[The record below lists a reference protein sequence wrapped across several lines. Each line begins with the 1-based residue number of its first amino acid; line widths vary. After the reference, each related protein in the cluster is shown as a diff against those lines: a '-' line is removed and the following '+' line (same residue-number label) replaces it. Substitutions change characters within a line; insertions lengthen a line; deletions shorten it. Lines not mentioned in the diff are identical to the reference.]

1 MINKIL
7 KSSFHEK
14 LKMLLIAVG
23 LVVTSLTTQAWAA
36 DAAMYLIGNPIGDD
50 WSASTTTYR
59 IQTAYGQN
67 HKYYLAVY
75 IEKNQYLALTNG
87 STRYAPD
94 TNGKNLGGTGL
105 QGDYNHT
112 GNAWQYTGSSGLKKV
127 CISQDGL
134 NDTYYP
140 YVWIE
145 DYWNPADE
153 INAVLKGEKIMF
165 YYGDQWGGGYKYLF
179 DGSGHSNQ
187 ASFWLTYTKGS
198 FYVNNTDW
206 GNFRWGVAAVAP
218 NKKYYV
224 SNTSGWDGLQ
234 MGANAAAGQAYM
246 LYTDGGNKLATG
258 TNRNG
263 ATFTRSSYT
272 MNYGTAA
279 SGVSATKAYNTS
291 VIGKTNTLTYYITSD
306 NTTYTTFNPNSAG
319 SLMPGTYTIKALVS
333 DGFIYVVG
341 ATATLTVNDNS
352 YNATV
357 SAGANGSVSPS
368 GTVGIKQ
375 ANGTSITATA
385 NDGYYFTNWT
395 ISGGGITPTSSSSAT
410 QIFKAT
416 STGGSLTANFGKRWV
431 LRGSR
436 PDGSPAEG
444 MPSWSTTTADMTVS
458 SGTST
463 KTVTLLPNRKYKYM
477 IYDKKSSVQR
487 GCTSDQEVSATQPW
501 NKEWTLNGTNPVYF
515 STKGYGTY
523 TFSVV
528 VGTNDKPAVTIS
540 GPTSRTISMG
550 TITWSEGVATP
561 AASAGGT
568 NTAKTTE
575 NSVDYAI
582 TNGQYIRNGGTA
594 VFTATPNSGYQFMGW
609 FNSSSYNPETQEP
622 ISVENPYTISNI
634 TSNKTVYALF
644 KEIVFDV
651 TVKLDG
657 TTPTT
662 LKVGKVS
669 HPSITASVPTG
680 KVFDRWVITGSATVD
695 DSANPTTTITGASDN
710 QSTVTATFKDLPKIY
725 IDLNAAT
732 DWRPSNMYVYFY
744 SGGYWDSSNGT
755 GANSGGTLIKAN
767 CPMTKITG
775 TNIWYCEYN
784 PNASPFA
791 GKTITHVTFS
801 DQSRTSGYFNSC
813 TAVYRTDFDACM
825 NMFVLTDNTYTK
837 YNSQNCAYRNT
848 NQISGDANKGYW
860 RNYGEKNSGFYLNN
874 LNGGSFEFTNED
886 GGNTYS
892 TLVNLE
898 KNKTYYFYIGGCG
911 GQNWSNNQGTY
922 PFNTNNRT
930 RNVIKYN
937 DVSSDGNRCKLTTTE
952 AGYYTFKLTP
962 SNTAAQMSVTIDFPI
977 NSGDYRATVTHSG
990 KEFPSNTIK
999 SGMSS
1004 GTISL
1009 YLKQGSNTLSIQ
1021 KYNGTKWVQQITRT
1035 VSPSKNGVYT
1045 MTLTCNNASSTVSTP
1060 EAYEG
1065 EFYIR
1070 TDCAP
1075 GGWRDY
1081 TENKMTYNEL
1091 TFSESDATTFDY
1103 YFCKWI
1109 SSSGYNVRFVVGNEI
1124 NMAISDTL
1132 IHDAALGSG
1141 TEEVLPAPAN
1151 VRFSYNSYT
1160 NEVKR
1165 AYISGATNPNDRFL
1179 IMHTNNKVY
1188 TSTGAAINYHS
1199 TYSNLIANEAYFYD
1213 RNNWV
1218 YYVELQAQ
1226 TGSTAYLTAHYN
1238 GADRDLYGSS
1248 GSPKPVLTSSNNTT
1262 KYNIL
1267 VTYDFKTNNL
1277 LTAWHPGANATVND
1291 DITSIP
1297 SVMFI
1302 RKHQEQAD
1310 QVTIGSGS
1318 VAKSTI
1324 YGVMKF
1330 NKYIL
1335 NNQSES
1341 GEHAP
1346 TSLSDT
1352 ERDLYWISF
1361 PFDVNLSDVFGF
1373 GEYGKHW
1380 IIEEYDGAER
1390 AAKGYWKDSPGF
1402 WKFVTDRSGK
1412 VLKKGKGYVLALDL
1426 DELRISSDIWNNNV
1440 TDVYLYFPSTEKLSV
1455 ENVKASDITEVPA
1468 HTCTINRQKPGD
1480 VYDINKNRTI
1490 ADSHWNLIG
1499 VPLFANSTGFTFSAN
1514 YYYAWNCATNTYSTE
1529 SATTGTLQTMQ
1540 AYMVQF
1546 AGTLDWY
1553 SHTTT
1558 NAIVGRRAEA
1568 EDEHFA
1574 EFKVALMQGEESLDH
1589 AFVRLSDEDEV
1600 TTNFEFGYDLC
1611 KEFNGS
1617 KANIYTIAENYI
1629 PVAGNCLPL
1638 SLSQTTSVPLG
1649 VRIESE
1655 GEYIFSMPEG
1665 TKGVGVT
1672 LIDNETGTRTN
1683 LGLTDYAVTLPAG
1696 DYNNRFV
1703 LEISPIEHTTTA
1715 IENSEKTDAPNNVCK
1730 KLIDGVLYIIKDGKV
1745 FDARGARLQ

>member
-1 MINKIL
+1 MKNLIF
-7 KSSFHEK
+7 KSSFNEK
-14 LKMLLIAVG
+14 LKMLLV
-23 LVVTSLTTQAWAA
+23 
-36 DAAMYLIGNPIGDD
+36 LIGVLMMSVSQGWGYELNYPTLYFDNQSSTTWSKAMFFYFIDYNGSGRGSMGVNMQKITNTNLYYVQECNNRGNDMSGFAYGFIDTQNWGWEGGDNWNSRWTYACNNFNHSGSSQTNLPYGSYLCTSTGGSNLSVTKLNDGDD
-50 WSASTTTYR
+50 GSGNLKYDQKVKVVVNGTTPSTSPAAITIASGYWTSKNSVSTSSSNNITKGGSTIEDTYGNAAYTATTTL
-59 IQTAYGQN
+59 TAGTPTSG
-67 HKYYLAVY
+67 YYFVGWYTAATGGSL
-75 IEKNQYLALTNG
+75 ISTNNP
-87 STRYAPD
+87 Y
-94 TNGKNLGGTGL
+94 
-105 QGDYNHT
+105 
-112 GNAWQYTGSSGLKKV
+112 
-127 CISQDGL
+127 
-134 NDTYYP
+134 TYYP
-140 YVWIE
+140 RQANTIY
-145 DYWNPADE
+145 ARF
-153 INAVLKGEKIMF
+153 EKR
-165 YYGDQWGGGYKYLF
+165 Y
-179 DGSGHSNQ
+179 
-187 ASFWLTYTKGS
+187 
-198 FYVNNTDW
+198 
-206 GNFRWGVAAVAP
+206 
-218 NKKYYV
+218 
-224 SNTSGWDGLQ
+224 
-234 MGANAAAGQAYM
+234 
-246 LYTDGGNKLATG
+246 
-258 TNRNG
+258 
-263 ATFTRSSYT
+263 
-272 MNYGTAA
+272 
-279 SGVSATKAYNTS
+279 S
-291 VIGKTNTLTYYITSD
+291 V
-306 NTTYTTFNPNSAG
+306 
-319 SLMPGTYTIKALVS
+319 
-333 DGFIYVVG
+333 
-341 ATATLTVNDNS
+341 
-352 YNATV
+352 TV
-357 SAGANGSVSPS
+357 SAGSNGSTSPS
-368 GTVGIKQ
+368 SGSTVTAGYYT
-375 ANGTSITATA
+375 TSGNISATA
-385 NDGYYFTNWT
+385 NDGYYFTDWSLVT
-395 ISGGGITPTSSSSAT
+395 GISAASGYSSTSNPIQINAT
-410 QIFKAT
+410 AASKKI
-416 STGGSLTANFGKRWV
+416 TANFAGRYV
-431 LRGSR
+431 LRGSTQSSDTDLGGL
-436 PDGSPAEG
+436 PG
-444 MPSWSTTTADMTVS
+444 WSVNVCNMTTIANQ
-458 SGTST
+458 ST
-463 KTVTLLPNRKYKYM
+463 KTVTLRPNTNYKYK
-477 IYDKKSSVQR
+477 IRDLAQDPGVHGQTGSN
-487 GCTSDQEVSATQPW
+487 TQGFGSG
-501 NKEWTLNGTNPVYF
+501 NAWTLDGDKDVKIT
-515 STKGYGTY
+515 TQAYGTY
-523 TFSVV
+523 TFYITQGTNPSVYITAPANPRIIYSGV
-528 VGTNDKPAVTIS
+528 KTWTEGTGTVGT
-540 GPTSRTISMG
+540 
-550 TITWSEGVATP
+550 
-561 AASAGGT
+561 GGT
-568 NTAKTTE
+568 NTVTTTE
-575 NSVDYAI
+575 NDPVTGNPTAYTIA
-582 TNGQYIRNGGTA
+582 NGKYIRNNGTA
-594 VFTATPNSGYQFMGW
+594 VFTAAANAGYQFMGW
-609 FNSSSYNPETQEP
+609 FNSSTYNPATQEP

-634 TSNKTVYALF
+634 TSNKTIYALF

-669 HPSITASVPTG
+669 HPSITATVPSG
-680 KVFDRWVITGSATVD
+680 KVFDRWVTTGSAAVADAT
-695 DSANPTTTITGASDN
+695 SKTTTITSVSDN

-725 IDLNAAT
+725 VDLNAAT
-732 DWRPSNMYVYFY
+732 GWSPSKMYVVFY
-744 SGGYWDSSNGT
+744 KNGGYFDTNKGT
-755 GANSGGTLIKAN
+755 GLSSTYVITSTPCEMKKISGTKIWYYEYDPNSGVFSGQ
-767 CPMTKITG
+767 
-775 TNIWYCEYN
+775 
-784 PNASPFA
+784 
-791 GKTITHVTFS
+791 TITCVAFIDHTFS
-801 DQSRTSGYFNSC
+801 ANYGNFTSC
-813 TAVYRTDFDACM
+813 TAIYRTDFDACM
-825 NMFVLTDNTYTK
+825 NMFVVTDNTGTNK
-837 YNSQNCAYRNT
+837 NSSCYYRNT
-848 NQISGDANKGYW
+848 NAISDDASKGYW
-860 RNYGEKNSGFYLNN
+860 RNYEEKNSGFYLNN

-892 TLVNLE
+892 TSVNLE

-911 GQNWSNNQGTY
+911 GQNWSNNQGSY

-999 SGMSS
+999 SGTSS

-1021 KYNGTKWVQQITRT
+1021 KYNGTKWVQQTT
-1035 VSPSKNGVYT
+1035 QMVSPSKNGVYT
-1045 MTLTCNNASSTVSTP
+1045 MTLTCNNTSSTVSTP
-1060 EAYEG
+1060 VPYEG

-1179 IMHTNNKVY
+1179 IMHTNNKVF

-1199 TYSNLIANEAYFYD
+1199 TYSNLNANEAYFYD

-1226 TGSTAYLTAHYN
+1226 SGSTAYLTAHYN

-1248 GSPKPVLTSSNNTT
+1248 SSPKPVLTSNTDT

-1277 LTAWHPGANATVND
+1277 LTAWHPGANVTVND
-1291 DITSIP
+1291 DISSIP

-1310 QVTIGSGS
+1310 QVTIGTGS
-1318 VAKSTI
+1318 VAPSTI

-1341 GEHAP
+1341 GEHAS
-1346 TSLSDT
+1346 TSLSAT

-1390 AAKGYWKDSPGF
+1390 ASKGYWIDSPGF

-1412 VLKKGKGYVLALDL
+1412 VLEKGKGYVLALDL

-1440 TDVYLYFPSTEKLSV
+1440 TDVYLYFPSKEKLSI

-1480 VYDINKNRTI
+1480 TYDINKNRTI

-1514 YYYAWNCATNTYSTE
+1514 YYYAWNYATNTYSTE
-1529 SATTGTLQTMQ
+1529 SATTSTLKTMQ

-1553 SHTTT
+1553 NHTTT
-1558 NAIVGRRAEA
+1558 NAIVGRRAMA
-1568 EDEHFA
+1568 DNLHFA
-1574 EFKVALMQGEESLDH
+1574 EFKLDLMQGEESLDH

-1611 KEFNGS
+1611 KEFNGG

-1629 PVAGNCLPL
+1629 PVAGNCLPI
-1638 SLSQTTSVPLG
+1638 SLDQTTSVPMG
-1649 VRIESE
+1649 VRIVSD

-1683 LGLTDYAVTLPAG
+1683 LGLTDYSVTLTTG
-1696 DYNNRFV
+1696 DHNNRFV